1 MFFSLFL
8 VSSVKADRK
17 ADDIIKKMQ
26 KKYKELKS
34 LQADFEREVVWEL
47 AGETHK
53 IKGSLY
59 LTADDKYRVETE
71 EQLVVTDGKTVW
83 TFSHLQNYVL
93 VDFLDKDKG
102 GQLPKDI
109 LLQYSNLYDSEYLG
123 EEKMDGNKV
132 HVLKLKP
139 RDEEELIVSM
149 KVWVDADKL
158 FTRKIEQIDI
168 NENINR
174 YVVSNFRENVELSEA
189 LFRFEVPKGVEVVDM
204 TEAE

>member
-1 MFFSLFL
+1 
-8 VSSVKADRK
+8 
-17 ADDIIKKMQ
+17 
-26 KKYKELKS
+26 
-34 LQADFEREVVWEL
+34 
-47 AGETHK
+47 
-53 IKGSLY
+53 
-59 LTADDKYRVETE
+59 
-71 EQLVVTDGKTVW
+71 
-83 TFSHLQNYVL
+83 